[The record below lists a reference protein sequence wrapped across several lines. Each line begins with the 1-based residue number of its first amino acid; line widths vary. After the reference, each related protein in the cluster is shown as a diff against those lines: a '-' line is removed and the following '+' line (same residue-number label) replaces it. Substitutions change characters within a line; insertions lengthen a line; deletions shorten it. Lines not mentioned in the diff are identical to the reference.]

1 MVWMILF
8 FLMTG
13 MGTATAQE
21 NQEIALLEARATS
34 LEQRYDR
41 ESDNPRRQTG
51 IAVDL
56 AKSRFE
62 QLRSAYD
69 TGDSEQWTEA
79 LEDYRGAVDRL
90 ETAVTAARNVG
101 NSKRAEVFLRRH
113 SRDLE
118 NLKTSV
124 SYLDRPEVE
133 KLCDRAADLRERI
146 LYSILSPEED

>member
-13 MGTATAQE
+13 GGTAAAEE
-21 NQEIALLEARATS
+21 NQEAIK

-56 AKSRFE
+56 AGSRFD

-69 TGDSEQWTEA
+69 TGNSELQKEA
-79 LEDYRGAVDRL
+79 LEAYGEALDRL
-90 ETAVTAARNVG
+90 ETAVAAARHVG
-101 NSKRAEVFLRRH
+101 NSKKAEVFLRRH
-113 SRDLE
+113 GRDLE
-118 NLKTSV
+118 NLKTNV
-124 SYLDRPEVE
+124 SYLDRPEIE
-133 KLCDRAADLRERI
+133 KLCERAAQMRELI
-146 LYSILSPEED
+146 LYSIMSPKED

>member
-1 MVWMILF
+1 MILF
-8 FLMTG
+8 FLITG
-13 MGTATAQE
+13 SGTAAAEE
-21 NQEIALLEARATS
+21 NQEALQ

-56 AKSRFE
+56 SKNRFE

-69 TGDSEQWTEA
+69 TGDPEQWQEA
-79 LEDYRGAVDRL
+79 LEAYRGAVDRL
-90 ETAVTAARNVG
+90 ETAVEAAKNAG
-101 NSKRAEVFLRRH
+101 NSKKAEVFLRRH

-124 SYLDRPEVE
+124 SYMDRPEIE

-146 LYSILSPEED
+146 LYSILNPDED